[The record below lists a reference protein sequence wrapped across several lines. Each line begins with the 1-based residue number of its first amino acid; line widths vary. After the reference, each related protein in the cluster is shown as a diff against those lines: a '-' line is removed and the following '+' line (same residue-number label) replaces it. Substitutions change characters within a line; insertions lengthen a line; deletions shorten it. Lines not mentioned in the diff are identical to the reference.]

1 MGKNITHE
9 QAEEVAELVNQWATE
24 NLEPGS
30 GVAVITVEKCKD
42 GTAKVVASSA
52 AVKSSSVTGENLP
65 SFLDKEPYTQLKVY
79 GMEHP
84 VTLET
89 KPEPVN
95 LSHMWKVFETRNYL
109 TQKVRED
116 IEFAVS
122 RNEPLEPVSWVCLP
136 GIGTGANVLGGN
148 PRKVLENV
156 FLAHVY
162 AFLRQVVID
171 NQGTLPLITRGVNR
185 PEITGL
191 SKLPKV
197 VRAGDG
203 RSVRDVL
210 GSVALELSVRGV
222 ELDDGFQESILVDNA
237 SAKASEI
244 AVDKSAKYWE

>member
-1 MGKNITHE
+1 M
-9 QAEEVAELVNQWATE
+9 
-24 NLEPGS
+24 EPGS
-30 GVAVITVEKCKD
+30 DAIVITTERCKD
-42 GTAKVVASSA
+42 GTAKVVASSTT
-52 AVKSSSVTGENLP
+52 VKSSSVTWENLP
-65 SFLDKEPYTQLKVY
+65 SFLDKEPYTQLTAY

-95 LSHMWKVFETRNYL
+95 LSDMWKVFEIRNYL

-122 RNEPLEPVSWVCLP
+122 RNEPIEPVSWVCLP
-136 GIGTGANVLGGN
+136 GLGTGANVPGGT

-156 FLAHVY
+156 FIAHVY
-162 AFLRQVVID
+162 AFLRGVVTD
-171 NQGTLPLITRGVNR
+171 SRGLAPLVSRGANR

-203 RSVRDVL
+203 KLVQDVL
-210 GSVALELSVRGV
+210 GAVAMELSVRGV
-222 ELDDGFQESILVDNA
+222 ELDDSFQEGTLVDLA

-244 AVDKSAKYWE
+244 ARDKSVRYW